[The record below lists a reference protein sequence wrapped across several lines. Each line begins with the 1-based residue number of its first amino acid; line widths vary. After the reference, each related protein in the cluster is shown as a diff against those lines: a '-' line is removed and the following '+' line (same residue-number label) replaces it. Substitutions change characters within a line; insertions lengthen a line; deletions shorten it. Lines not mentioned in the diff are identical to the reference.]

1 MSDIIKV
8 DRLNYK
14 DLFND
19 LTMCIKRNSF
29 VSISGSN
36 NCGKTSLIRI
46 LGRDIKIPQ
55 PIIINDKNHNDY
67 KIQEYLKMVQMI
79 IPKEIIFL
87 EDNLADELSY
97 HQIGSG
103 KDQIEVTN
111 FLVRGLKL
119 KKILSK
125 NFTHLTS
132 KEIIL
137 SQIAIA
143 LIQQPEIL
151 LIDNISS
158 YFESNELQ
166 AIITFL
172 ELYREKYDL
181 TLILTTTD
189 LSVSLLTEHLY
200 IISEG
205 KVALEGTPLEVLQK
219 DNVINKI
226 GLEIPF
232 MIDLSVKLR
241 DYDLVNSIETNLDR
255 MVDKLW
261 K

>member
-29 VSISGSN
+29 VSISGPN

-55 PIIINDKNHNDY
+55 PIIISDKNHNDY

-97 HQIGSG
+97 HQMHSG

-158 YFESNELQ
+158 YFEPNELQ